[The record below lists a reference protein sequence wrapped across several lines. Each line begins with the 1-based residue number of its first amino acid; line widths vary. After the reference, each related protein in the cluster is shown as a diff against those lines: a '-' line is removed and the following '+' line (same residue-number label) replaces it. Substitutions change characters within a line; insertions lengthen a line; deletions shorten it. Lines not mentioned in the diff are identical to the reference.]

1 MDAGFNIALPYQGA
15 PFVWGSLQDAGPMQF
30 VYEASP
36 FLVADQPP
44 GTKYTYDNLGR
55 LSQLTF
61 TNQTT
66 VVFNYDHMGNRTSV
80 VTTAGPHGL

>member
-1 MDAGFNIALPYQGA
+1 MDAGFSIALPYQAA
-15 PFVWGSLQDAGPMQF
+15 PFVWGSVQDASQMTLIYQG
-30 VYEASP
+30 VP
-36 FLVADQPP
+36 FLVLNQPP
-44 GTKYTYDNLGR
+44 GAVYTLDSLGR
-55 LSQLTF
+55 LTQITF